1 MSKISLNKKELEI
14 IEKLLE
20 NPKTSYRSISKKTGI
35 PPSTVKY
42 IINKLEETEVIEF
55 KVNVNMEKLGF
66 KTADLGVAINSKDK
80 DKVLEKAAE
89 IDEVKVVNR
98 LAGAHDAFMIIVAE
112 DEGGY
117 AKVIDELRAK
127 GILVEHFGPIV
138 KEYKTS
144 FPIKI
149 IKKLKESL

>member
-1 MSKISLNKKELEI
+1 MSEISLNKKELEI

-20 NPKTSYRSISKKTGI
+20 NPKASYKSISKKTGI
-35 PPSTVKY
+35 PSSTVKY
-42 IINKLEETEVIEF
+42 IVDKLEETGVIEF
-55 KVNVNMEKLGF
+55 KVDVNVEKLGF
-66 KTADLGVAINSKDK
+66 KIADLGVAINSEDK
-80 DKVLEKAAE
+80 DKVLEEATK
-89 IDEVKVVNR
+89 IKGVKVVNR

-112 DEGGY
+112 DDSGY

>member
-1 MSKISLNKKELEI
+1 M
-14 IEKLLE
+14 
-20 NPKTSYRSISKKTGI
+20 
-35 PPSTVKY
+35 
-42 IINKLEETEVIEF
+42 IEF

-112 DEGGY
+112 DERGY
-117 AKVIDELRAK
+117 AKVIDELRA
-127 GILVEHFGPIV
+127 L
-138 KEYKTS
+138 
-144 FPIKI
+144 
-149 IKKLKESL
+149 